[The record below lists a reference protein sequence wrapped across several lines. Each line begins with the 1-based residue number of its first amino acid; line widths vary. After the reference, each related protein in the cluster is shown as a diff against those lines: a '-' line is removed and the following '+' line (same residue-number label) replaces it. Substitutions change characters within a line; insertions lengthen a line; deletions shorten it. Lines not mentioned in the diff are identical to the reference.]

1 MRATA
6 FFAGVRAAVFFGAAF
21 FTAVFARDFAAT
33 LRTGADFAFAFDF
46 GAAFLEAAFF
56 PALLRPRTVLAI
68 SIP

>member
-1 MRATA
+1 L
-6 FFAGVRAAVFFGAAF
+6 AGVRAAVFFGAAF

-33 LRTGADFAFAFDF
+33 LRTGADFAFAF